1 MSNFND
7 MWSATGF
14 AEPELDS
21 YSLAE
26 LLPGTR
32 RGLQVMA
39 SFALLVQSGIA
50 FYAWFW
56 HDSGQVLYTNLLL
69 AALSIH
75 VLLSA
80 EAVRDVR
87 TMQVLGM
94 ALLVVNAAAITLL
107 AHRAGELTIGMMAAI
122 VMLFVAIP
130 LVPWALRE
138 ALIVIG
144 LTYALMA
151 ASLLGVPGRFD
162 GESLLVLQLLILGSG
177 SVVAVMSARANL
189 TRKRELRAR
198 YDLEQTRQR
207 MERLSMQDHLT
218 SAWNRRYLQQNFDAI
233 VERCRADGH
242 TLKMAILDID
252 EFKDI
257 NDQLGHQAGDRLLV
271 RLADVFI
278 RHLGDDGLLVRL
290 GGDEFQI
297 LYCGVD
303 LKGLIGRAVAEMQ
316 NRAAAEGV
324 DRGHPITLSAG
335 IANASMQ
342 HSVDYDQLY
351 RLADTA
357 LYTAKQQGDDVMIQ
371 DAGLALS
378 GRWPL

>member
-1 MSNFND
+1 MRNFDD

-14 AEPELDS
+14 AEPELDT

-39 SFALLVQSGIA
+39 SFALLVQIGIA
-50 FYAWFW
+50 LYAWLW
-56 HDSGQVLYTNLLL
+56 YDSGQVLYTNLLL

-75 VLLSA
+75 IVLSA

-87 TMQVLGM
+87 TMQVLGI
-94 ALLVVNAAAITLL
+94 ALLVVNAAAVTLL
-107 AHRAGELTIGMMAAI
+107 AHRAGELNIGMMAAI

-162 GESLLVLQLLILGSG
+162 GESLLVLQMLILGSG
-177 SVVAVMSARANL
+177 VVVAVTSARGNL
-189 TRKRELRAR
+189 MRKKELRAR
-198 YDLEQTRQR
+198 YDLEQTRRR

-218 SAWNRRYLQQNFDAI
+218 SAWNRRYLQQNFDVI
-233 VERCRADGH
+233 VEQCRADGH
-242 TLKMAILDID
+242 TMKMAILDID
-252 EFKDI
+252 DFKDI

-271 RLADVFI
+271 RLADVFM

-297 LYCGVD
+297 LYCGMD
-303 LKGLIGRAVAEMQ
+303 LKGLIGRAVAEIQ
-316 NRAAAEGV
+316 HGAAADGI
-324 DRGHPITLSAG
+324 DRERPITLSAG
-335 IANASMQ
+335 IATASMQ
-342 HSVDYDQLY
+342 HDVDYDQLY
-351 RLADTA
+351 RLADSA
-357 LYTAKQQGDDVMIQ
+357 LYTAKQCGDEVLIQ

-378 GRWPL
+378 GRWQL